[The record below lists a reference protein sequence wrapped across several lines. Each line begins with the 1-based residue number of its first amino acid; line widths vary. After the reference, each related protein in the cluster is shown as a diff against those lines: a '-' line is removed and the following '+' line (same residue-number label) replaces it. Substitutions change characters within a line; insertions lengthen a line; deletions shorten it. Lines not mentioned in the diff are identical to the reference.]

1 MILYVRVSKSYLMN
15 KNSLVLLFSIFT
27 FSAFGQF
34 TSSRSTEPFLTKTQ
48 VGTAAMPEDI
58 APIVA
63 PFDMPQLKKP
73 TFAVYA
79 VNIIDAGAKSGT
91 KVTKA
96 IQNLIDKVNQR
107 GGGTVI
113 VPAGIWHTGRINL
126 KSNVNLH
133 LQQGAEL
140 HIGGEIADFLPAVFT
155 RVEGIEV
162 MSSGGFI
169 YAHQADNIAITG
181 KGKIVGP
188 GLDAPVRT
196 APSPPEVVE
205 VAIDQNLPVKDR
217 KYDGHEGRYFYK
229 PKSICLV
236 ECKNVLI
243 EGITIERSVTWNV
256 TPIYCDGVIIRGI
269 TVNSVGIPT
278 GDGIDIESSRNV
290 LIEYATLNNGDDC
303 FTMKAGRDKDGL
315 RVNRPTENIVV
326 RYCLSEAGH
335 GAITTGSETAGWI
348 RNVYLHDCIFDGT
361 DRGFRFKTRR
371 PRGGGVENIFY
382 ERVIMNISKNALE
395 WDLLGSR
402 TYVGALADRLP
413 KLPINELT
421 PVYRNI
427 FMRDVKIT
435 TNNKFIVANCIPEVP
450 LTNVIMENMDVSCM
464 ETILMRDVK
473 DFTIRNS
480 TIRSK
485 SQNIEIT
492 EGQNVN
498 FENVKMMYKE

>member
-1 MILYVRVSKSYLMN
+1 MRRISIISA
-15 KNSLVLLFSIFT
+15 FSIIALT
-27 FSAFGQF
+27 SWAQF
-34 TSSRSTEPFLTKTQ
+34 KTPRSNEPFLNKSQ
-48 VGTAAMPEDI
+48 VGAKAMPDQI
-58 APIVA
+58 APITA
-63 PFDMPQLKKP
+63 PFNMPQLEKP
-73 TFAVYA
+73 KFSAYTL
-79 VNIIDAGAKSGT
+79 NITSMGAIPGK
-91 KVTKA
+91 KVTKN
-96 IQNLIDKVNQR
+96 IQNAIDSVSER
-107 GGGTVI
+107 GGGIVV
-113 VPAGIWHTGRINL
+113 VPAGIWNTGRITL

-133 LQQGAEL
+133 LQEGAEL
-140 HIGGEIADFLPAVFT
+140 HIGGKIEDFLPAVFT

-169 YAHQADNIAITG
+169 YALNAENIALTG

-188 GLDAPVRT
+188 EKNTPVRT
-196 APSPPEVVE
+196 AKNAPGVVE
-205 VAIDQNLPVKDR
+205 IAIDPNMPVKDR
-217 KYDGHEGRYFYK
+217 IHDGHNGRYFYK

-236 ECKNVLI
+236 ECKNILI
-243 EGITIERSVTWNV
+243 EGVTIERSVTWNV

-290 LIEYATLNNGDDC
+290 LIEYSTLNNGDDC
-303 FTMKAGRDKDGL
+303 FTMKSGRDKDGI

-335 GAITTGSETAGWI
+335 GAITIGSETAGWI

-382 ERVIMNISKNALE
+382 ERVFMNISKNALE

-402 TYVGALADRLP
+402 TYVGELANRLP

-427 FMRDVKIT
+427 FLRDVKINT
-435 TNNKFIVANCIPEVP
+435 LNNFIVAKCIPEVP
-450 LTNVIMENMDVSCM
+450 LTNVVMEDLDVTCGKMFKIS
-464 ETILMRDVK
+464 DVE
-473 DFTIRNS
+473 DFVIRNS

-485 SQNIEIT
+485 VQNMEII
-492 EGQNVN
+492 EGQNVI
-498 FENVKMMYKE
+498 FDNVKMFYQE